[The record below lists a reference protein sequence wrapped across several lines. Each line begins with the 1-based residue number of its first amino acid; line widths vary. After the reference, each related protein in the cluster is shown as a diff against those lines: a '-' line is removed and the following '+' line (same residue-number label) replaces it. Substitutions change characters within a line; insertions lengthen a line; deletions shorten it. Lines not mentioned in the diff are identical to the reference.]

1 MKLFKRIFPEKPEL
15 HGWIALAAIIL
26 MNTIV
31 YYSSRLITA
40 SGFHYDFTTPIDQKI
55 PFIPA
60 FILVYS
66 VLGYLQWI
74 IGYYWSSCEDKKTV
88 FFIFGAE
95 ILAKVPSMVIFL
107 LIPTTMT
114 RPEITGTDFF
124 SVLVKGLYFLDP
136 PDNLFPSFHC
146 LESYILLRTLPMLK
160 KAPTW
165 YKKLTPF
172 VSPLVIISILFVKQH
187 LIVDIIGG
195 IAVSEFGLLTMR
207 IAYKALSKNSNP
219 IINKK
224 RTDNISILAVE
235 DK

>member
-15 HGWIALAAIIL
+15 HGWIALAAIIF

-40 SGFHYDFTTPIDQKI
+40 SGFHYDFTTPIDLKI

-124 SVLVKGLYFLDP
+124 SGKLYTLANLTYAKKSSDMVQEADAFCFAACYYIDP
-136 PDNLFPSFHC
+136 LCQAAFDS
-146 LESYILLRTLPMLK
+146 
-160 KAPTW
+160 
-165 YKKLTPF
+165 
-172 VSPLVIISILFVKQH
+172 
-187 LIVDIIGG
+187 
-195 IAVSEFGLLTMR
+195 
-207 IAYKALSKNSNP
+207 
-219 IINKK
+219 
-224 RTDNISILAVE
+224 
-235 DK
+235 